1 MTDNKPTL
9 PIRPTKPNMNTI
21 KPKKEKYSA
30 NVSIGRL
37 LLSFFF
43 LALAVGIGIF
53 AFFFYTGKLNDIPVL
68 GFLTTF
74 IYIFCYTSGLLS
86 IAALLF
92 GLFLLIA
99 FIVSVVTQFKLN
111 KKYKNDLEYYDL
123 NKDAMLEEALKK
135 YEEDLKKY
143 KIAEKQYNKKMREYA
158 NEVKRKNST
167 KTSYSSYDY
176 HNTKSSYYSTDNSE
190 SYEYD
195 EDVTETNDEEIDNS
209 EDYHRIYNS
218 SWSIIGFYKNGF
230 VMNSSYS
237 VIGEYRNGY
246 VDYYG
251 SLYGEYDSSGT
262 LYKSGQRIG
271 RCEYGFIYDEYG
283 QMIGKY
289 DGDTEGAC
297 AAALLILF

>member
-9 PIRPTKPNMNTI
+9 PTMPTKPNINTI
-21 KPKKEKYSA
+21 KPKKENYSA
-30 NVSIGRL
+30 NVSIGGL
-37 LLSFFF
+37 LLSIFF

-53 AFFFYTGKLNDIPVL
+53 AFYFYTGKLNEIPVL

-74 IYIFCYTSGLLS
+74 IYIFCYTSGLLA

-158 NEVKRKNST
+158 NEVKRKSST

-176 HNTKSSYYSTDNSE
+176 HNSSIDNVDDHYSNEDIDT
-190 SYEYD
+190 SYSSSKNE
-195 EDVTETNDEEIDNS
+195 DNS
-209 EDYHRIYNS
+209 EDDYNS
-218 SWSIIGFYKNGF
+218 KRNHYDKYNDKFAIYLE
-230 VMNSSYS
+230 MNSFPHYH
-237 VIGEYRNGY
+237 GY
-246 VDYYG
+246 YVNDG
-251 SLYGEYDSSGT
+251 WGDASLTNDIE
-262 LYKSGQRIG
+262 
-271 RCEYGFIYDEYG
+271 E
-283 QMIGKY
+283 
-289 DGDTEGAC
+289 
-297 AAALLILF
+297 AALYNYESDARNEALRIVSRYPQYDNFIIEKIKVDL